1 MKSKKSETGTL
12 LRETSSPDD
21 RHWPYVVSPK
31 GEFSLQKV
39 AFTHHLLMNLSL
51 DGVVIDI
58 PRASGMD
65 LS

>member
-1 MKSKKSETGTL
+1 MKSKKSGTVTQSSV
-12 LRETSSPDD
+12 TSSLD
-21 RHWPYVVSPK
+21 RHNPFVVSPK

-39 AFTHHLLMNLSL
+39 AFTHHLMAGLALEQMT
-51 DGVVIDI
+51 IDI

>member
-1 MKSKKSETGTL
+1 MKSKKSATVTPSNGI
-12 LRETSSPDD
+12 SSHD

-39 AFTHHLLMNLSL
+39 AFTHHLMTNLAL
-51 DGVVIDI
+51 EKMDIEI
-58 PRASGMD
+58 PRASGLD